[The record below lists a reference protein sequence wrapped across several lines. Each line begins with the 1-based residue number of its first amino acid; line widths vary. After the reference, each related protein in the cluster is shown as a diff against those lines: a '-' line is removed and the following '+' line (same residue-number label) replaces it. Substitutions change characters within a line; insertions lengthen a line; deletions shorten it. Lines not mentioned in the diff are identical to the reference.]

1 MDGSDGEDSGAGST
15 VNGAEGR
22 GRDDQ
27 TAGSVLSGLFAPER
41 VAVVGATG
49 REGSVCRAVTRNLQA
64 SFEGEIVRSIRR
76 RTRCSDSRWWT
87 ASGRPTAR

>member
-1 MDGSDGEDSGAGST
+1 MDGSDGEDGGAGST

-22 GRDDQ
+22 GRDGR

-41 VAVVGATG
+41 VAVVGATV
-49 REGSVCRAVTRNLQA
+49 REGSVCRAVTTSLQA
-64 SFEGEIVRSIRR
+64 SFEGEIVRSTRR
-76 RTRCSDSRWWT
+76 RTRRSDSRRWT